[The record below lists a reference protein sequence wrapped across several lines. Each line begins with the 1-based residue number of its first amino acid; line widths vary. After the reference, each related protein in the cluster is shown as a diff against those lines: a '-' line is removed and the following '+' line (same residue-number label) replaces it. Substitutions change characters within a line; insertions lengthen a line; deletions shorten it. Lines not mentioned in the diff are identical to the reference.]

1 MKVQNSP
8 SFCGKVVCPPEIT
21 GVGHLLTKK
30 VKDTMRVAPKGS
42 VLRFKEADFLDRCD
56 IDFIAPNGDTVGF
69 YELKK
74 ELTEKSILSLIT
86 EGIRIVKNGMGRFDI

>member
-30 VKDTMRVAPKGS
+30 VKDTMRLHRK
-42 VLRFKEADFLDRCD
+42 DQ
-56 IDFIAPNGDTVGF
+56 
-69 YELKK
+69 Y
-74 ELTEKSILSLIT
+74 
-86 EGIRIVKNGMGRFDI
+86 